1 MSIEN
6 AIIAR
11 VKALATGAGQ
21 RVYREVIVQEPQL
34 PAVAVSRT
42 AGAGMA
48 RTLGNAPL
56 LQRATLRIET
66 VGDTM
71 AQVAPVAAAIV
82 AGLDGWSGSVSGV
95 TVLRATL
102 VQQQEQANADGDR
115 TLRVVQ
121 QDFDF
126 VFR

>member
-6 AIIAR
+6 AVIAR

-21 RVYREVIVQEPQL
+21 RVYREVIVQEPTL

-48 RTLGNAPL
+48 RVLGNVAT
-56 LQRATLRIET
+56 LQRAILRIET
-66 VGDTM
+66 VGETM
-71 AQVAPVAAAIV
+71 AQVAPVADAIV
-82 AGLDGWSGSVSGV
+82 AGLDGWSGSISGV
-95 TVLRATL
+95 TVLQARLT
-102 VQQQEQANADGDR
+102 QRQEQADAQGDR
-115 TLRVVQ
+115 TLRVVVK
-121 QDFDF
+121 DFEF

>member
-11 VKALATGAGQ
+11 VKGLATGAGQ
-21 RVYREVIVQEPQL
+21 RVYREVIAQEPTL
-34 PAVAVSRT
+34 PAVAISRT
-42 AGAGMA
+42 AGAGIA

-56 LQRATLRIET
+56 LQRATLRIEV

-82 AGLDGWSGSVSGV
+82 AGLDGWTGSVSGV
-95 TVLRATL
+95 TVLRASL
-102 VQQQEQANADGDR
+102 VQQQEQAEAQGDR